1 MRYERAAVSRE
12 AVKLCQPIRTL
23 SFVRLGTVTSGLQVC
38 SFPWDVLCSQAA
50 GAEPTT
56 LAASVL
62 PARWRPC
69 HYAIVFISGHILS
82 AEMTSGTG
90 NLEPKAKLTGQG
102 NLSWNR
108 FLKTSVHS
116 HCKAF
121 PLQAPVTVKST
132 GLYEAHQSWG
142 AAEWPFLYLARLAE
156 QMAPCWEL
164 QALANNYQISSV
176 LSSSWVW
183 DYWLNLEWPLHNGH
197 DEQSCSWAPG
207 QWDWADP
214 FQVQTVL

>member
-90 NLEPKAKLTGQG
+90 NLEPKAKL
-102 NLSWNR
+102 N
-108 FLKTSVHS
+108 
-116 HCKAF
+116 
-121 PLQAPVTVKST
+121 
-132 GLYEAHQSWG
+132 
-142 AAEWPFLYLARLAE
+142 WPGESFMSIPTARLFPCKLQWQWRALDYKKLIKAE
-156 QMAPCWEL
+156 GQQSGPFCTWQGL
-164 QALANNYQISSV
+164 QSRWHLAGSFR
-176 LSSSWVW
+176 L
-183 DYWLNLEWPLHNGH
+183 
-197 DEQSCSWAPG
+197 
-207 QWDWADP
+207 
-214 FQVQTVL
+214 

>member
-69 HYAIVFISGHILS
+69 HYAIIFISGHILS

-90 NLEPKAKLTGQG
+90 NLEPKAKLNWPGESFMEQIFK
-102 NLSWNR
+102 NQ
-108 FLKTSVHS
+108 
-116 HCKAF
+116 CPF
-121 PLQAPVTVKST
+121 PLQGFSPA
-132 GLYEAHQSWG
+132 
-142 AAEWPFLYLARLAE
+142 
-156 QMAPCWEL
+156 
-164 QALANNYQISSV
+164 
-176 LSSSWVW
+176 SSSDSEEHWIIRSSSKLRGSRVA
-183 DYWLNLEWPLHNGH
+183 LFV
-197 DEQSCSWAPG
+197 PG
-207 QWDWADP
+207 KACRADGTLLGASG
-214 FQVQTVL
+214 FSK